1 MLAARVADE
10 GAKAELCAAA
20 PDVYLT
26 TPHFDGY
33 PVVLVRLDRIDV
45 DELGELLTDA
55 WRDRAPVRL
64 RRRSEG

>member
-1 MLAARVADE
+1 MHQHGAAL
-10 GAKAELCAAA
+10 GLCAAA

-55 WRDRAPVRL
+55 WHDRAPVRL
-64 RRRSEG
+64 RRRSER